1 MWGNSTG
8 SRGLEREKVC
18 YLQETSSERKWCS
31 MPTPRSEGGQVRRSE
46 VRKTEVRKSEVRK
59 SEVWK
64 SEVHKSDL
72 EWNNVATL
80 RPKVCLSGAYR
91 HMAYCRDDGMMTGLL
106 ALKKASVESNFNSWL
121 SSHYISDESPR
132 TWLNLVKSRI
142 SISRCWRASNKL
154 LPIRC
159 IKPGFTVLLV
169 IIGREVTYFRLCF
182 IFRISNSRFLKT
194 NCKLCFSLLFVFG
207 LFVVL
212 LRKFLL

>member
-1 MWGNSTG
+1 
-8 SRGLEREKVC
+8 
-18 YLQETSSERKWCS
+18 

-46 VRKTEVRKSEVRK
+46 VRKTEVRISEVGKSEVRK
-59 SEVWK
+59 SEFWKSEVRISEVRRSEVWK

-132 TWLNLVKSRI
+132 T
-142 SISRCWRASNKL
+142 
-154 LPIRC
+154 
-159 IKPGFTVLLV
+159 
-169 IIGREVTYFRLCF
+169 
-182 IFRISNSRFLKT
+182 
-194 NCKLCFSLLFVFG
+194 
-207 LFVVL
+207 
-212 LRKFLL
+212 